1 MHTFFMTPL
10 PPEGGPIRVDKDEAH
25 HVRVRRIR
33 PGETVRLVDGEGAF
47 AWGRYEGEDRFHLQP
62 RAEEALPRTALVLAQ
77 AWIPAERLD
86 WAIQKAV
93 ESGAAEIVVY
103 GAERKVMK
111 KERAQQREGRWQR
124 IVREAAKQCG
134 RARFPSIAFV
144 PDLASLLQDVAVDVW
159 WMAEQ
164 ASTRPVFEGQ
174 PRRAGLIV
182 GPEGGFSATE
192 REQLHA
198 AGAHAMR
205 LGPWTLRSETVAPAG
220 LALLEYGYDAWP
232 GASLGEKS

>member
-1 MHTFFMTPL
+1 MHTFFITAL
-10 PPEGGPIRVDKDEAH
+10 PPEGGTVQLDRDEAH
-25 HVRVRRIR
+25 HLRVRRLR
-33 PGETVRLVDGEGAF
+33 PGETVRVVDGQGGF
-47 AWGRYEGEDRFHLQP
+47 AVGPYVEKECIELGP
-62 RAEEALPRTALVLAQ
+62 RQEEALPRTALVLAQ

-86 WAIQKAV
+86 WSIQKAV
-93 ESGAAEIVVY
+93 EVGAAEIVVY

-111 KERAQQREGRWQR
+111 KGRAEQREGRWQR

-164 ASTRPVFEGQ
+164 ASTRPVFKGQ
-174 PRRAGLIV
+174 PRRAGLVV

-232 GASLGEKS
+232 GASTGEKS